1 MANRK
6 QLAAVEEACRE
17 LRAGV
22 AFLKTALRPGLTER
36 QVANRLRAFFRSRG
50 FRRWAFSFII
60 AAGPAAANPHHPPG
74 HRRLRKGDMVVCD
87 FGLRI
92 RDTASDMTRTF
103 ILGNPSRRLAR
114 VYRTVRQA
122 QQRAAA
128 ALRPRIEGHR
138 IDAIARGILKRAGYE
153 KYFLHAT
160 GHGVGYKIH
169 EPPWLSPKKHGV
181 LRAGDVVTVEPGV
194 YRKGWGGIRIEDMYL
209 ITARG
214 HRHLSTIPSR
224 LENAIIPL

>member
-1 MANRK
+1 MANRR
-6 QLAAVEEACRE
+6 QLAAIEEACRE
-17 LRAGV
+17 LRAGT
-22 AFLKTALRPGLTER
+22 AWLKRTLRPGLTER

-50 FRRWAFSFII
+50 LRRWAFSFII

-74 HRRLRKGDMVVCD
+74 RRRLRPGDMVVCD

-103 ILGNPSRRLAR
+103 ILGQPSRRLDR
-114 VYRTVRQA
+114 VYRTVRLA

-128 ALRPRIEGHR
+128 ALRPRIDGHS
-138 IDAIARGILKRAGYE
+138 IDRIARGVLTRAGYAR
-153 KYFLHAT
+153 YFLHAT

-169 EPPWLSPKKHGV
+169 EPPWLSPKKHSV

-194 YRKGWGGIRIEDMYL
+194 YCKGWGGVRIEDMYR
-209 ITARG
+209 ITVRG
-214 HRHLSTIPSR
+214 QRQLTTVPSR
-224 LENAIIPL
+224 LEDAIIPL